1 MRLLILAD
9 DLTGA
14 ADCAVGFAHAG
25 HGAVVALEPAAPGA
39 ATQATAWAL
48 DTDTRRLAP
57 ALAAVRTATAYLA
70 ARGDGRHRYSL
81 YKKIDSTLRG
91 PWAAEVAG
99 LQPLAGLAIVA
110 PAHPALG
117 RTVQGG
123 GVLVHGQPLADTD
136 IWRLE
141 HGGRPAGIAEQLHAA
156 GLRTAALDAQAL
168 SGQPEALAARIA
180 ALAAAGAQALVVD
193 AQTVDALDTLA
204 LATLP
209 AAGGA
214 GAPACAA
221 PCPPLFWV
229 GSGGLALA
237 LARRAGQLPG
247 APRAQATQATPV
259 PTLPAVQ
266 GPLLVLVGSLSRVSL
281 RQCAQL
287 VQAGGI
293 AECVLPPALLRG
305 GAQHPDWPAQQA
317 HIGAQLAAGRDLLVR
332 IGQDAAFDPA
342 EGAALATA
350 LAALVGPHALR
361 AGALLA
367 TGGETARALLAA
379 AGIASLQM
387 LGETEPGL
395 ALGRV
400 LQARTPQRPLVV
412 TKAGAFGSDEAL
424 LRACALLRA
433 PAHPTFPSPKE
444 TV

>member
-25 HGAVVALEPAAPGA
+25 HGAVVALEPAAPGT
-39 ATQATAWAL
+39 ATPHAAWAL

-70 ARGDGRHRYSL
+70 ARGDGRRL

-91 PWAAEVAG
+91 PWASEVAG
-99 LQPLAGLAIVA
+99 LQPLAGVAIVA

-117 RTVQGG
+117 RVVQGG
-123 GVLVHGQPLADTD
+123 GVQVHGQPLADTD

-141 HGGRPAGIAEQLHAA
+141 HGDRPAGIAEQLHSA
-156 GLRTAALDAQAL
+156 GLRTAALDAQAF
-168 SGQPEALAARIA
+168 SGQPGALAARIA

-204 LATLP
+204 LATGDP
-209 AAGGA
+209 GPS
-214 GAPACAA
+214 AP

-237 LARRAGQLPG
+237 LARLARLSQQLPG
-247 APRAQATQATPV
+247 AAGAQATQATSV
-259 PTLPAVQ
+259 PPLPAAQ
-266 GPLLVLVGSLSRVSL
+266 GPVLVLVGSLSRVSA

-305 GAQHPDWPAQQA
+305 GAQHPDWAAQQA
-317 HIGAQLAAGRDLLVR
+317 HIGAQLAVGRDLLVR

-342 EGAALATA
+342 EGPVLATA
-350 LAALVGPHALR
+350 LAALVGPHALL

-379 AGIASLQM
+379 AGIASLQV

-400 LQARTPQRPLVV
+400 LQARTSQRPLVV

-424 LRACALLRA
+424 LRAWSLLRA
-433 PAHPTFPSPKE
+433 PAHPTFPSTKE